1 MKEVAT
7 ALAKAQL
14 RFGKALRN
22 AEIGHLKRKYADLA
36 SCLEAVT
43 VPLNEEG
50 LALVQRVH
58 DAEHGVCV
66 ETILYHMSGESLTFG
81 NMFVP
86 VTKNDAQGYG
96 SALTYARRYGIM
108 MLGIA
113 PEDDDGEA
121 AVKAMPK
128 AEPKTEPKVVRKART
143 KEVLEGV
150 LMAASNTED
159 LTLIWQGM
167 DPDERNQVRE
177 LAAKRGEELKQ
188 LSGGQIE

>member
-14 RFGKALRN
+14 KFGKALKN
-22 AEIGHLKRKYADLA
+22 AENPHFRRKYADLA

-43 VPLNEEG
+43 GALNEEG

-66 ETILYHMSGESLTFG
+66 ETVLYHLSGESLTFG

-86 VTKNDAQGYG
+86 VSKNDAQGYG

-108 MLGIA
+108 LLGIA

-121 AVKAMPK
+121 AAKAP
-128 AEPKTEPKVVRKART
+128 PQPVRKART
-143 KEVLEGV
+143 KEILEGV
-150 LMAASNTED
+150 IQAANSEED
-159 LTLIWQGM
+159 LRLIWAGM
-167 DPDERNQVRE
+167 TANERDQARD
-177 LAAKRGEELKQ
+177 LAAKRGEELKNA
-188 LSGGQIE
+188 